1 MTPEEIT
8 ASLQDLFGAD
18 VEIAPPHSWQVN
30 TGTCRLLVLLSDDF
44 QWLRVLVPIL
54 PAQEALPFL
63 EKLLEAN
70 FDVTQETRYAL
81 HQKVLW
87 GVFQH
92 NFETLF
98 QTDFTAAV
106 KRLLSLHE
114 RRLSVF
120 FNELIESRIRQ
131 IVEAAKRQ
139 GQSLEATLQ
148 TLDRFY
154 AEGLMGE
161 LEMGSEARELTLAAW
176 RRQLERLWLEV
187 EL

>member
-8 ASLQDLFGAD
+8 ATLQDLFAAD
-18 VEIAPPHSWQVN
+18 VEIAAPHSWQVD
-30 TGTCRLLVLLSDDF
+30 TGNCRLLVLLSDDF
-44 QWLRVLVPIL
+44 KWLRILVPIL

-81 HQKVLW
+81 HQNVLW

-92 NFETLF
+92 DFESLF
-98 QTDFTAAV
+98 KADFTVVV
-106 KRLLSLHE
+106 KRLLSLHQ
-114 RRLSVF
+114 RKLSGF
-120 FNELIESRIRQ
+120 FNELIESRLRQ
-131 IVEAAKRQ
+131 IIEAAKHR

-161 LEMGSEARELTLAAW
+161 LGMGAETRELTLTAW
-176 RRQLERLWLEV
+176 RRQLERLWPEV
-187 EL
+187 E